1 MSGLR
6 AVLSHA
12 EWLARRRGQAHST
25 AHVLLALYARSPAG
39 ALLNAHGLGEP
50 ELIAALARDAGEPE
64 NMLAL
69 TLERAG
75 KLAHALGHGHAAA
88 LHVLLA
94 LLREPRSRA
103 YAVLDKIG
111 VPLLELE
118 QRVTGALLP
127 AASAVG
133 RSGRRVPVHAQTQTQ
148 LQLDRPRKQ
157 VLVPNAQR
165 ALAAETEQRRARA
178 RKPSEPAAEL
188 AAPPERPTAIA
199 ARREPSPQAPTAV
212 PAAKIN
218 LLPVVPGVR
227 AKPARVSA
235 SASPPHAV
243 AARAL
248 ELDPERFP
256 LLTSLGRN
264 LCQAAVAGQLD
275 PVLGRDLEL
284 EQVLDVLSRRRANN
298 PLLVGPPG
306 VGKTAVVEG
315 LALALARGT
324 ATGLGERVV
333 IELPVSALLAGTS
346 VRGALAERLQGV
358 LQEVARA
365 DGRVIVFIDEIHG
378 ILAHDDGADSIG
390 GALKTALAR
399 GELACIGATTEAEYR
414 LRFERDAALCRRFTR
429 IEIGEPEKPAALA
442 ILTGLAPRYAAHHGV
457 RYAPEALHA
466 AVELSA
472 RFMTE
477 RYLPDKA
484 IAVIDQAGARVRRRG
499 GTAVDKTA
507 IAEVISEHSAV
518 PVERLLLRDA
528 DALLALEDSLG
539 ARVIGQP
546 EAVKTIAAALRKGA
560 AGFRGPRPLG
570 TFLLLGP
577 TGVGKTEMAKAI
589 AAQLFPGSEP
599 VRFDMSELSEPHAV
613 ARLFGAPPGYV
624 GHDEGGQLT
633 EAVRKRPYQLVLLDE
648 IEKAHRDVLLA
659 LLPLLDEGR
668 LTDGRGR
675 QVDFT
680 NTVVVMTSNLGV
692 PEQAPRA
699 RVGFGAG
706 ADTDADA
713 NAQRPSARNAA
724 AETALGLARQALPP
738 ELWNRIDEPLYFHA
752 LERADVVRIAQ
763 GMLAQ
768 VVALVQREHGVRVV
782 IDASTYDALI
792 AAGGYEPSLG
802 ARPLRRV
809 IGRRLEAP
817 LAAAVLSGE
826 LARGAT
832 VVVGGVADRI
842 TLTPT
847 SRTPIAAE

>member
-12 EWLARRRGQAHST
+12 EWLARRRGQAHDT
-25 AHVLLALYARSPAG
+25 AHLLHALYARSPAG
-39 ALLNAHGLGEP
+39 ALLSAHGLGEP
-50 ELIAALARDAGEPE
+50 ELIAALVRATNEPE

-103 YAVLDKIG
+103 YAVLDRSG
-111 VPLLELE
+111 VPLPELE
-118 QRVTGALLP
+118 QGVTGALLP
-127 AASAVG
+127 AVSAAG
-133 RSGRRVPVHAQTQTQ
+133 RSGRAAQVRTRPVQ
-148 LQLDRPRKQ
+148 LELDRPRKH
-157 VLVPNAQR
+157 VLVRNAQR
-165 ALAAETEQRRARA
+165 DLAAETEQRRARA
-178 RKPSEPAAEL
+178 RKPSDLL
-188 AAPPERPTAIA
+188 AAPLPPASSAEEAREPTPQTETETASPTAKNHA
-199 ARREPSPQAPTAV
+199 APPATATT
-212 PAAKIN
+212 A
-218 LLPVVPGVR
+218 R
-227 AKPARVSA
+227 AKPARANSHA
-235 SASPPHAV
+235 SHDASPITAGVPAPQV
-243 AARAL
+243 FA
-248 ELDPERFP
+248 LDPERFP
-256 LLTSLGRN
+256 LLTSLGRD
-264 LCQAAVAGQLD
+264 LCQAATAGQLD

-284 EQVLDVLSRRRANN
+284 EQLLDVLSRRRANN

-315 LALALARGT
+315 LAHALARGT
-324 ATGLGERVV
+324 ATGLGERVL

-442 ILTGLAPRYAAHHGV
+442 ILRGLAPRYAAHHGV
-457 RYAPEALHA
+457 RYAPDALHA
-466 AVELSA
+466 AVEMSA

-477 RYLPDKA
+477 RFLPDKA

-518 PVERLLLRDA
+518 PVDRLLLRDA

-539 ARVIGQP
+539 RRVIGQP
-546 EAVKTIAAALRKGA
+546 EAVKNIAAALRKGA
-560 AGFRGPRPLG
+560 AGFRGARPLG

-599 VRFDMSELSEPHAV
+599 VRFDMSELSESHAV
-613 ARLFGAPPGYV
+613 ARLLGAPPGYL

-633 EAVRKRPYQLVLLDE
+633 EAVRKRPYQLILLDE

-675 QVDFT
+675 SVDFT
-680 NTVVVMTSNLGV
+680 NTVIVMTSNLGV
-692 PEQAPRA
+692 ATPAQRA
-699 RVGFGAG
+699 RVGFGRGGEGQLTAARG
-706 ADTDADA
+706 ATADA
-713 NAQRPSARNAA
+713 
-724 AETALGLARQALPP
+724 ALALARQALPP
-738 ELWNRIDEPLYFHA
+738 ELWNRIDEPLYFQP
-752 LERADVVRIAQ
+752 LERADVVRIAE

-768 VVALVQREHGVRVV
+768 VVALVQREHGVQMV
-782 IDASTYDALI
+782 IDPSCYDALI

-809 IGRRLEAP
+809 IGRKLEAP
-817 LAAAVLSGE
+817 LAAAVLGGE
-826 LARGAT
+826 LARGST
-832 VVVGGVADRI
+832 VVVSGVGDRI

-847 SRTPIAAE
+847 SHTPIAAE